1 MRARRGYTVV
11 IVLFTLAALATRDP
25 HAEGDPWSRYE
36 AEGARIGAL
45 RIQTSDVFDLSKPD
59 EDYWLARAANV
70 IHITTRESVIRSALL
85 FKMGDLVDVATL
97 HETERLLR
105 SLPWV
110 QDASIELV
118 PAGPGSVQAVVK
130 VHDGWSL
137 KASLKFNHAGGQTD
151 WRIRL
156 HEVNLLGYGKEV
168 LLSHER
174 GIERTTD
181 EVAYRDP
188 LLFGSR
194 WTLEAGYSLLSDG
207 NGGLLKLVRP
217 FYQLSVP
224 WSVGVEA
231 TRTSLV
237 ETLYQDTQDIYTFPA
252 TIADA
257 SLYARWLYHFGD
269 RTAWRAGVEF
279 RVAQAAYGPLDVMV
293 PGVLPQPDLTPRR
306 FRGLL
311 GYWAVSQ
318 DRYGTFEDLQSI
330 GRTEDLNL
338 GWDGEVHAGYFAKA
352 FGSDTSAWYLEY
364 QADKAWRLGS
374 SSLALLK
381 TNGHG
386 RLQHDGGYDVLGLVE
401 GTLYNQSFPYQTIAA
416 DLQLTGGYRLDPEHA
431 LYIGGFDGLRGYPN
445 FFREGDRRWLL
456 SVEDRII
463 TPWKLWSLV
472 QVGFVAYA
480 DAGAIRT
487 ADGHF
492 TKTYANVGAGLRFGN
507 LKSTFGRVLTIS
519 VAVPLVKAPGVDNYQ
534 IVVGNVI
541 RF

>member
-1 MRARRGYTVV
+1 MRVWRECGAV
-11 IVLFTLAALATRDP
+11 VLFALAALAPRADD
-25 HAEGDPWSRYE
+25 DPWSHYE

-45 RIQTSDVFDLSKPD
+45 RILTSDVFDTGKPQ
-59 EDYWLARAANV
+59 ESYWLARAANAV
-70 IHITTRESVIRSALL
+70 HITTRESVIRSALL
-85 FKMGDLVDVATL
+85 FKMGDPVDVATL

-137 KASLKFNHAGGQTD
+137 KAGLKFNHAGGQTD

-168 LLSHER
+168 MLGHER

-194 WTLEAGYSLLSDG
+194 WTLEAGYSHYSDG
-207 NGGLLKLVRP
+207 NGGLFKLVRP

-224 WSVGVEA
+224 WSAGAEA
-231 TRTSLV
+231 TRSSLV
-237 ETLYQDTQDIYTFPA
+237 ETLYQDAQDIYTFPA
-252 TIADA
+252 TITDA
-257 SLYARWLYHFGD
+257 SLYARWRYHYGD

-279 RVAQAAYGPLDVMV
+279 RVAQASYGALDVRV
-293 PGVLPQPDLTPRR
+293 PGVLSPPDLAPRR
-306 FRGLL
+306 FGGLL
-311 GYWAVSQ
+311 GYWAVTQ
-318 DRYGTFEDLQSI
+318 DRYGTFEDLRGI

-338 GWDGEVHAGYFAKA
+338 GWDAEVHGGYFAKA
-352 FGSDTSAWYLEY
+352 FGSDVSAWYLEY
-364 QADKAWRLGS
+364 TADKAWRLGS
-374 SSLALLK
+374 SSLALLHSQ
-381 TNGHG
+381 GQG
-386 RLQHDGGYDVLGLVE
+386 RLQHDGGYDVLGVVE
-401 GTLYNQSFPYQTIAA
+401 GTLYNQSLPYQTIAA
-416 DLQLTGGYRLDPEHA
+416 DLQLTGGYRLDPEHT

-445 FFREGDRRWLL
+445 FFRTGDRRWLL

-463 TPWKLWSLV
+463 TPWKLWGLV

-487 ADGHF
+487 PDGHF
-492 TKTYANVGAGLRFGN
+492 TRTCADVGAGLRFGN
-507 LKSTFGRVLTIS
+507 LKSAFGRVLTIS
-519 VAVPLVKAPGVDNYQ
+519 VAVPLAKVPGVDNYQ